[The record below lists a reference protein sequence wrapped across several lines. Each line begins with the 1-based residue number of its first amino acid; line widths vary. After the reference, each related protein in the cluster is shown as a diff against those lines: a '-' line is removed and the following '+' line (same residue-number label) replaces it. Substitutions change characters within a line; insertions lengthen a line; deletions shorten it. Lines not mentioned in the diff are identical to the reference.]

1 MKEWL
6 IIFACLV
13 LLALIMY
20 IFMYI
25 TSAIVWIAMQILM
38 LGV

>member
-13 LLALIMY
+13 LLALMMY

-25 TSAIVWIAMQILM
+25 TCGIVWIAMQILM